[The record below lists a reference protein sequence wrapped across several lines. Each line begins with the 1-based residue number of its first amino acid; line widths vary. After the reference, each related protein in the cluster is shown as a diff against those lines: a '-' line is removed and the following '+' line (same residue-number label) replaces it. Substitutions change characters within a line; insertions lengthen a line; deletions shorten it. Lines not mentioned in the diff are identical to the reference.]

1 MEKRPT
7 LGFSPP
13 SLATRARWLSYLQFV
28 LLPFGAVI
36 AALMVGAFL
45 IALTGTDPRFAY
57 QKMWEGIARS
67 NYQVGLVL
75 VKATPLMIIG
85 LGLGFVF
92 NTGVFNIGAEGQ
104 LYMGALLGT
113 AIAIQDWRLPAW
125 LHISFSLLGGFVGGG
140 LWGLLP
146 GYLKARHNI
155 NEVITTILLNYIAI
169 YIVSYFTHGPL
180 RDNPLA
186 EAALPQTP
194 EVQASSQLPLIWP
207 PTRLHAGCLLGLA
220 LALVLYLVTYRM
232 AFGYKARAVGS
243 SPAAAHYAGMNTTLI
258 MVIVMVVSG
267 GLAGVAGTVEILGVQ
282 HRLRDMFSP
291 GLGYS
296 AIAIALMGNNH
307 PLGIVLASVLFGAL
321 QVGANN
327 MQALAGVPVTIVDVL
342 QATVIFFVAVSAM
355 VRWRMPLGR
364 LFPGKREGSRSS

>member
-1 MEKRPT
+1 MRT
-7 LGFSPP
+7 LP
-13 SLATRARWLSYLQFV
+13 SLLANTAAERLSHSIRALLQP
-28 LLPFGAVI
+28 LGAVL
-36 AALMVGAFL
+36 AALVVGAAL
-45 IALTGTDPRFAY
+45 IALTGVDPFFAY
-57 QKMWEGIARS
+57 QKMWEGIAKS
-67 NYQVGLVL
+67 NYQIGLVL
-75 VKATPLMIIG
+75 VKATPLLIIG
-85 LGLGFVF
+85 LGLGLAF
-92 NTGVFNIGAEGQ
+92 NSGVFNIGAEGQ
-104 LYMGALLGT
+104 LYMGALIGT
-113 AIAIQDWRLPAW
+113 AIAIQAWGLPAW
-125 LHISFSLLGGFVGGG
+125 LHILLSLVGGFVGGG

-180 RDNPLA
+180 RDNPFA

-194 EVQASSQLPLIWP
+194 EVQPSSQLPLIWP
-207 PTRLHAGCLLGLA
+207 PTRLHAGFPLGILLA
-220 LALVLYLVTYRM
+220 AILYIVTYRM

-243 SPAAAHYAGMNTTLI
+243 SPAAAHYAGMNPTQI

-267 GLAGVAGTVEILGVQ
+267 GLAGIAGTVEILGVQ

-307 PLGIVLASVLFGAL
+307 PLGILLASVVFGAL

-327 MQALAGVPVTIVDVL
+327 MQALAGVPVTIVDVI
-342 QATVIFFVAVSAM
+342 QAMVIFFVAVGAII
-355 VRWRMPLGR
+355 RWRAPLMA
-364 LFPGKREGSRSS
+364 LFKPKRVTSD

>member
-1 MEKRPT
+1 MEKDPSV
-7 LGFSPP
+7 GFSSP
-13 SLATRARWLSYLQFV
+13 SPAARARWLSYLQIG

-36 AALMVGAFL
+36 AALIVGAFL
-45 IALTGTDPRFAY
+45 IALTGTDPFFAY

-113 AIAIQDWRLPAW
+113 AIGIQDWGLPAW
-125 LHISFSLLGGFVGGG
+125 LHITVSLLGGFVGGG

-180 RDNPLA
+180 RDNPFA

-207 PTRLHAGCLLGLA
+207 PTRLHAGFLLGLV
-220 LALVLYLVTYRM
+220 LAVILYLVTYHM

-258 MVIVMVVSG
+258 MVVVMVVSG

-307 PLGIVLASVLFGAL
+307 PLGIILASLLFGAL

-355 VRWRMPLGR
+355 VRWRTPLWK
-364 LFPGKREGSRSS
+364 LFPRKRESSG

>member
-1 MEKRPT
+1 MEKD
-7 LGFSPP
+7 P
-13 SLATRARWLSYLQFV
+13 SLSFTPHPLPSRSRWLGLLQIG
-28 LLPFGAVI
+28 LRPFGAVS
-36 AALMVGAFL
+36 AALIVGAFL
-45 IALTGTDPRFAY
+45 IALTGTDPLFSY
-57 QKMWEGIARS
+57 QKMWEGIAKS
-67 NYQVGLVL
+67 NYQIGLVL

-104 LYMGALLGT
+104 LYMGALFGT
-113 AIAIQDWRLPAW
+113 AIGIQDWGLPAW
-125 LHISFSLLGGFVGGG
+125 LHISLSLFGGFIGGG

-146 GYLKARHNI
+146 GYLKGRHNI

-180 RDNPLA
+180 RDNPFA

-207 PTRLHAGCLLGLA
+207 PTRLHAGFLLGLGLA
-220 LALVLYLVTYRM
+220 LILYLVTYRM

-243 SPAAAHYAGMNTTLI
+243 SPAAAYYAGMNTTWI
-258 MVIVMVVSG
+258 TIIVMVVSG
-267 GLAGVAGTVEILGVQ
+267 GLAGMAGTVEILGVQ

-307 PLGIVLASVLFGAL
+307 PVGIILASLLFGAL

-327 MQALAGVPVTIVDVL
+327 MQALAGVPVTIVDVI

-355 VRWRMPLGR
+355 VRLYPPFGT
-364 LFPGKREGSRSS
+364 LFLHKRKTNG

>member
-1 MEKRPT
+1 MENMPSSV
-7 LGFSPP
+7 FSPSP
-13 SLATRARWLSYLQFV
+13 ALLRARWLNSLQII
-28 LLPFGAVI
+28 LLPFGAVL
-36 AALMVGAFL
+36 AALIVGAIL
-45 IALTGTDPRFAY
+45 IALTGVNPFFAY
-57 QKMWEGIARS
+57 QKMWEGIAKS

-75 VKATPLMIIG
+75 VKATPLLIIG

-92 NTGVFNIGAEGQ
+92 NSGVFNIGAEGQ

-113 AIAIQDWRLPAW
+113 AIAIQDLGVPAW
-125 LHISFSLLGGFVGGG
+125 LHVALSLVGGFVGGG

-194 EVQASSQLPLIWP
+194 QVQLSSQLPLIWP
-207 PTRLHAGCLLGLA
+207 PTRLHAGFPLGLG

-307 PLGIVLASVLFGAL
+307 PFGILLAALLFGAL

-327 MQALAGVPVTIVDVL
+327 MQALAGVPVTIVDVI

-355 VRWRMPLGR
+355 IRWRASLPR
-364 LFPGKREGSRSS
+364 LFRHKGEANG

>member
-1 MEKRPT
+1 MENVPSS
-7 LGFSPP
+7 GSPP
-13 SLATRARWLSYLQFV
+13 SPALRRARWFGYLQII
-28 LLPFGAVI
+28 LMPFGAVL
-36 AALMVGAFL
+36 AALIVGAIL
-45 IALTGTDPRFAY
+45 IALTGVDPLFAY
-57 QKMWEGIARS
+57 QKMWEGIAKS

-75 VKATPLMIIG
+75 VKATPLLIIG

-92 NTGVFNIGAEGQ
+92 NSGVFNIGAEGQ

-113 AIAIQDWRLPAW
+113 AIAIQNWGLPAW
-125 LHISFSLLGGFVGGG
+125 LHIPLSLLGGFVGGG

-194 EVQASSQLPLIWP
+194 EVQASAQLPLIWP
-207 PTRLHAGCLLGLA
+207 PTRLHAGFLLGLGLA
-220 LALVLYLVTYRM
+220 LTLYLVTYRM

-243 SPAAAHYAGMNTTLI
+243 SLAAAHYAGMNTTLI

-307 PLGIVLASVLFGAL
+307 PFGILLAAMLFGAL

-327 MQALAGVPVTIVDVL
+327 MQALAGVPVTIVDVI
-342 QATVIFFVAVSAM
+342 QAMVIFFVAVSAM
-355 VRWRMPLGR
+355 IRWRAPLLS
-364 LFPGKREGSRSS
+364 LFRRAEEASG

>member
-1 MEKRPT
+1 MKKTPSPLLPWAHW
-7 LGFSPP
+7 LG
-13 SLATRARWLSYLQFV
+13 YLRTI
-28 LLPFGAVI
+28 LLPFGAVL
-36 AALMVGAFL
+36 AALVVGALL
-45 IALTGTDPRFAY
+45 IALTGVDPFFAY
-57 QKMWEGIARS
+57 QKMWEGIAKS
-67 NYQVGLVL
+67 TYQVGLVL
-75 VKATPLMIIG
+75 VKATPLLIIG

-113 AIAIQDWRLPAW
+113 AIAIQNWGLSAW
-125 LHISFSLLGGFVGGG
+125 LHISLSLLGGFVGGG

-169 YIVSYFTHGPL
+169 YMVSYFTHGPL

-194 EVQASSQLPLIWP
+194 EVQPSAQLPLIWP
-207 PTRLHAGCLLGLA
+207 PTRLHAGFLLGLGLA
-220 LALVLYLVTYRM
+220 LILYLVTYRM
-232 AFGYKARAVGS
+232 AFGYKARVVGS

-258 MVIVMVVSG
+258 MVVVMVISG

-307 PLGIVLASVLFGAL
+307 PFGIILASLLFGAL

-327 MQALAGVPVTIVDVL
+327 MQALAGVPVTIVDVI

-355 VRWRMPLGR
+355 IHWRVPLLS
-364 LFPGKREGSRSS
+364 LFMRKGETSG

>member
-1 MEKRPT
+1 MSRP
-7 LGFSPP
+7 FSL
-13 SLATRARWLSYLQFV
+13 SSKTFASRRWLSSLQIIF
-28 LLPFGAVI
+28 LPFGAVI
-36 AALMVGAFL
+36 AALIVGAVL
-45 IALTGTDPRFAY
+45 IAITGVDPFFAY
-57 QKMWEGIARS
+57 QKMWEGIAKS
-67 NYQVGLVL
+67 NYQIGLVF
-75 VKATPLMIIG
+75 VKATPLLIIG

-92 NTGVFNIGAEGQ
+92 NSGVFNIGAEGQ

-113 AIAIQDWRLPAW
+113 TIAIQDWGLPAW
-125 LHISFSLLGGFVGGG
+125 LHISLSLLGGFIGGG
-140 LWGLLP
+140 VWGLLP

-194 EVQASSQLPLIWP
+194 EVQLSAQLPLIWP
-207 PTRLHAGCLLGLA
+207 PTRLHAGYPLA
-220 LALVLYLVTYRM
+220 LLLAVILYVVTYRM

-258 MVIVMVVSG
+258 MVVVMVVSG

-291 GLGYS
+291 GLGYT

-307 PLGIVLASVLFGAL
+307 PFGIILASLLFGAL

-327 MQALAGVPVTIVDVL
+327 MQALAGVPVTIVDVI

-355 VRWRMPLGR
+355 IRWRLPRGMSFLR
-364 LFPGKREGSRSS
+364 KREASN